1 MRRHAMRCFLAA
13 EAAACVVLCFLRM
26 HVFWMFSEIAAFP
39 FEQVGWGL
47 RLLSLSGWAGNA
59 AAVVLYSLIS
69 LIPLLVWLVLK
80 RKRRHLPIDFVLPG
94 LSLLLFIVN
103 YYMINPG
110 LPGPWISG
118 SGKWLLGCTFYSVLF
133 AYLVIRLLAVY
144 REVDAEKLQRGLQGL
159 LWVLS
164 AVLIYIIFGKCLDDV
179 LTTADTIQSADSG
192 ILSGRLTFGEEH
204 TGIFCLFLGLRYI
217 VNVLPYVFDLGIA
230 FMTGRILTVLNDDR
244 YSDEAMARINHLAV
258 FCQRALGITVM
269 SNAAFNLLQCL
280 FCGSLRKIDMVVQ
293 IPVMSVIFVLTALLF
308 SRYLHEEQKLKREHD
323 LII

>member
-1 MRRHAMRCFLAA
+1 MKRMEGVARMRRMEGVARMRRMKGILVV
-13 EAAACVVLCFLRM
+13 EAVGCVIFCLLRGEAPG
-26 HVFWMFSEIAAFP
+26 VFSGVAAFP

-80 RKRRHLPIDFVLPG
+80 RKRRHLPVDFVLPG
-94 LSLLLFIVN
+94 LSLLLFVVN

-144 REVDAEKLQRGLQGL
+144 REVDAEKMQRGLQGL

-164 AVLIYIIFGKCLDDV
+164 AVLIYIIFGKG
-179 LTTADTIQSADSG
+179 TA
-192 ILSGRLTFGEEH
+192 ILQKNSSPGNF
-204 TGIFCLFLGLRYI
+204 
-217 VNVLPYVFDLGIA
+217 
-230 FMTGRILTVLNDDR
+230 
-244 YSDEAMARINHLAV
+244 
-258 FCQRALGITVM
+258 QR
-269 SNAAFNLLQCL
+269 
-280 FCGSLRKIDMVVQ
+280 
-293 IPVMSVIFVLTALLF
+293 
-308 SRYLHEEQKLKREHD
+308 
-323 LII
+323 